1 MSKFDINE
9 ANAALKSRE
18 RRTGQNLAPV
28 PKEIKELSKTKARLG
43 VEAGHLRRQLAKHGK
58 AVKPAAASAAKPSQG
73 PAKKKHTLEEAAN
86 LVPGWKSLGPQERLA
101 KLRELN
107 RQ

>member
-1 MSKFDINE
+1 MKVELSK

-18 RRTGQNLAPV
+18 RRTGQNLAPGPYEV
-28 PKEIKELSKTKARLG
+28 KELAKTKAKLEI
-43 VEAGHLRRQLAKHGK
+43 EAGQLKRQLAKHGK
-58 AVKPAAASAAKPSQG
+58 EVKPAAASTAKPS

-107 RQ
+107 GR

>member
-1 MSKFDINE
+1 MKVDLSK

-18 RRTGQNLAPV
+18 RRTGQNATPIPNEV
-28 PKEIKELSKTKARLG
+28 KELAKTKAKLE
-43 VEAGHLRRQLAKHGK
+43 VEAGHLKRQHAKHGK
-58 AVKPAAASAAKPSQG
+58 TGKPVAAVAKPTQG
-73 PAKKKHTLEEAAN
+73 PAKKKHNLEEAAN
-86 LVPGWKSLGPQERLA
+86 LVPGWKGLGPQERLT